1 MSSKKSD
8 DKLSKLMSFGTSAGS
23 KPAAAAVSQ
32 LAKSSIP
39 DAPEVP
45 KVAENVVEEPV
56 ISEKSE
62 VSAVKSRAGETD
74 KKAPKPQILIRNVG
88 FTEEDLL
95 HLDRLTQL
103 LRDAG
108 EFRPSISDVVRVA
121 LRGCQKL
128 TTSDAKRILEST
140 RKLDG
145 RRKR

>member
-32 LAKSSIP
+32 LAKPTIP
-39 DAPEVP
+39 DAPEVAV
-45 KVAENVVEEPV
+45 VAENVVEEPV
-56 ISEKSE
+56 ISEESG
-62 VSAVKSRAGETD
+62 VSAVKSRAGETG